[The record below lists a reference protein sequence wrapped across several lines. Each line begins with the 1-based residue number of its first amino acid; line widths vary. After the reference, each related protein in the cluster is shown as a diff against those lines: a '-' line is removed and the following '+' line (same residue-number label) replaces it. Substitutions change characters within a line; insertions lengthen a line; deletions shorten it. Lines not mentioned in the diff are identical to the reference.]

1 MALSL
6 KPGHGSQ
13 LQTSL
18 FNSSVPL
25 SKSILFSVLQFSH
38 LYGDD
43 DDDKNKIPLSR
54 VCIRIK

>member
-1 MALSL
+1 MVLSL
-6 KPGHGSQ
+6 KPGCGSQ
-13 LQTSL
+13 LQTSP
-18 FNSSVPL
+18 FNSSAPL
-25 SKSILFSVLQFSH
+25 SKSIHFSLLQFSH